1 MATVVSGQVEF
12 ANLTFTGETTM
23 TKHSIALEELA
34 EKGPDA
40 DLLRHIQC
48 VAYDHCQMA
57 VIDCQVLM
65 LLM

>member
-1 MATVVSGQVEF
+1 
-12 ANLTFTGETTM
+12 M